1 MKQQDIILETRDLRV
16 FYGSFNAL
24 RDITMEFARYKV
36 TALIGPS
43 GCGKSTFLR
52 CFNRMNDLIAGSY
65 VTGQVL
71 YRGNDIYAPTIK
83 RNSHPFGDRHGLPEA
98 EPLPQDDL

>member
-1 MKQQDIILETRDLRV
+1 MNQQDIILERRDLRV

-52 CFNRMNDLIAGSY
+52 CFNRMNDLIAGFLRDRAGPVSWQRHLR
-65 VTGQVL
+65 T
-71 YRGNDIYAPTIK
+71 DDK
-83 RNSHPFGDRHGLPEA
+83 RNAHPFGDRHGLPEA